1 MISAILT
8 LFHFSTEDA
17 IAVSAAISVLAALWA
32 VWNTMVIRDPMAS
45 RIRGLTQRRNTLRAN
60 ALKKQNRAGKDLRSS
75 GLSLMR
81 GAVTKLKLM
90 RGDRIEQISMRLAR
104 AGWRSRDA
112 VIVYLFAKAILPF
125 VFAGAAFMFFFF
137 FGFSVQA
144 PAARLLIVAIAFVF
158 GFMGADLWVKNIADR
173 RVKEMTRA
181 MPDALDLLV
190 ICAEAGLSLDAAITR
205 VGNEIAG
212 ASPVLAEEFSLTA
225 IELGFLPNRQ
235 AALNNLMNRTNM
247 AKLRALVNS
256 LMQTERYGT
265 PLANAL
271 RVLASEFRDERI
283 MLAEEKA
290 AKLPAKM
297 TVPMIIFILPALFLV
312 LGGPAIIQVMNTF
325 SHKGG

>member
-1 MISAILT
+1 MISSISS
-8 LFHFSTEDA
+8 LFHFAMEDYIVVGA
-17 IAVSAAISVLAALWA
+17 TLSVLTALYA
-32 VWNTMVIRDPMAS
+32 VWSTMVVRDPMAG
-45 RIRGLTQRRNTLRAN
+45 RIRGLMDRRNALRATTRMR
-60 ALKKQNRAGKDLRSS
+60 QNRAGNDLRSS
-75 GLSLMR
+75 GLSFMR
-81 GAVTKLKLM
+81 RAVTKLKLM

-112 VIVYLFAKAILPF
+112 VIIFLFAKAILPF
-125 VFAGAAFMFFFF
+125 VAAGAASLFIFS
-137 FGFSVQA
+137 FGLFAHTPIMRPIAV
-144 PAARLLIVAIAFVF
+144 IVLFILGFV
-158 GFMGADLWVKNIADR
+158 GADLFVKNVADK

-190 ICAEAGLSLDAAITR
+190 ICAEAGLSLDAAMTR
-205 VGNEIAG
+205 VGREIAG

-225 IELGFLPNRQ
+225 IELGFLPSRQ

-256 LMQTERYGT
+256 LLQTERYGT

-297 TVPMIIFILPALFLV
+297 TVPMIVFILPALFLV
-312 LGGPAIIQVMNTF
+312 LGGPAIIQVMQVF
-325 SHKGG
+325 SRH

>member
-1 MISAILT
+1 MSFILQY
-8 LFHFSTEDA
+8 FHFSFEDS
-17 IAVSAAISVLAALWA
+17 IVISATLSVLMALYA
-32 VWNTMVIRDPMAS
+32 IWNTMVIRDPMAG
-45 RIRGLTQRRNTLRAN
+45 RIRGLMERRNTLRQA
-60 ALKKQNRAGKDLRSS
+60 AITQRNRAGKDLRSS
-75 GLSLMR
+75 GISVMR
-81 GAVTKLKLM
+81 RMVVKLKLM

-112 VIVYLFAKAILPF
+112 VIIYLFAKAILPF
-125 VFAGAAFMFFFF
+125 VFGGAALMFFVVFP
-137 FGFSVQA
+137 SSAHTPLLRVLA
-144 PAARLLIVAIAFVF
+144 VCAAVFF
-158 GFMGADLWVKNIADR
+158 GFMGADIWVKNIADR

-190 ICAEAGLSLDAAITR
+190 ICAEAGLSLDAAMTR
-205 VGNEIAG
+205 VGREIAG

-225 IELGFLPNRQ
+225 IELGFLPSRQ

-256 LMQTERYGT
+256 LLQTERYGT

-297 TVPMIIFILPALFLV
+297 TVPMIVFILPALFLV
-312 LGGPAIIQVMNTF
+312 LGGPAIIQVMHTF
-325 SHKGG
+325 QH

>member
-1 MISAILT
+1 MSALIQFFQ
-8 LFHFSTEDA
+8 LFHVSQEDS
-17 IAVSAAISVLAALWA
+17 IVIGAAISVLTALYA
-32 VWNTMVIRDPMAS
+32 VWSTLVVRDPMAG
-45 RIRGLTQRRNTLRAN
+45 RIRGLMERRNTLRA
-60 ALKKQNRAGKDLRSS
+60 AARSRQNRAAKDLRSS
-75 GLSLMR
+75 GLSFMR
-81 GAVTKLKLM
+81 QAVMKLKLM

-112 VIVYLFAKAILPF
+112 VIIYLFAKAILPF
-125 VFAGAAFMFFFF
+125 VFAGVALLFFVVV
-137 FGFSVQA
+137 GFSAQA
-144 PAARLLIVAIAFVF
+144 PAARLFIVALAFVG
-158 GFMGADLWVKNIADR
+158 GFMGADLWVKNTADR

-190 ICAEAGLSLDAAITR
+190 ICAEAGLSLDAAMTR
-205 VGNEIAG
+205 VGREIAA

-225 IELGFLPNRQ
+225 IELGFLPSRQ

-256 LMQTERYGT
+256 LLQTERYGT

-297 TVPMIIFILPALFLV
+297 TVPMIVFILPALFLV
-312 LGGPAIIQVMNTF
+312 LGGPAIIQVMHTF
-325 SHKGG
+325 SH

>member
-1 MISAILT
+1 MIATIFHLFHLSLEDMIVISAT
-8 LFHFSTEDA
+8 
-17 IAVSAAISVLAALWA
+17 VSVLTALYA
-32 VWNTMVIRDPMAS
+32 VWSTMVIRDPMAG
-45 RIRGLTQRRNTLRAN
+45 RIRGLMDRRSTLRA
-60 ALKKQNRAGKDLRSS
+60 AARARQNRAAKDLRSS
-75 GLSLMR
+75 GLSFMR
-81 GAVTKLKLM
+81 QAVTKLKLM

-112 VIVYLFAKAILPF
+112 VIIFLFAKAILPF
-125 VFAGAAFMFFFF
+125 VIAGAASLYVFSFGVFAHTPALRPLAVLVAFFV
-137 FGFSVQA
+137 GFV
-144 PAARLLIVAIAFVF
+144 
-158 GFMGADLWVKNIADR
+158 GADIFVKNVADK

-190 ICAEAGLSLDAAITR
+190 ICAEAGLSLDAAMTR
-205 VGNEIAG
+205 VGQEIAG
-212 ASPVLAEEFSLTA
+212 TSPVLAEEFSLTA
-225 IELGFLPNRQ
+225 IELGFLPSRQ

-256 LMQTERYGT
+256 LLQTERYGT

-271 RVLASEFRDERI
+271 RVLAAEFRDERI

-312 LGGPAIIQVMNTF
+312 LGGPAIIQVMQSF
-325 SHKGG
+325 AH

>member
-1 MISAILT
+1 MTFILT
-8 LFHFSTEDA
+8 LFHVDRELAF
-17 IAVSAAISVLAALWA
+17 IIGAVFSVLMAAYA
-32 VWNTMVIRDPMAS
+32 VWSTLVVRDPMAG
-45 RIRGLTQRRNTLRAN
+45 RIRGLTERRNQLRAS
-60 ALKKQNRAGKDLRSS
+60 ALTRQNRAAKDLRSS
-75 GLSLMR
+75 SLSVMR
-81 GAVTKLKLM
+81 QAVTKLKLM

-112 VIVYLFAKAILPF
+112 VIIYLFAKAIMPF
-125 VFAGAAFMFFFF
+125 LFAGAALLFFTFV
-137 FGFSVQA
+137 GFSAQA
-144 PAARLLIVAIAFVF
+144 PAGRILIVGLAFIG
-158 GFMGADLWVKNIADR
+158 GFMGVDLYVKNVADR
-173 RVKEMTRA
+173 RVKEMTKA

-190 ICAEAGLSLDAAITR
+190 ICAEAGLSLDAAMTR
-205 VGNEIAG
+205 VGKEIAG

-235 AALNNLMNRTNM
+235 AALNNLTNRTNM

-290 AKLPAKM
+290 SKLPAKM
-297 TVPMIIFILPALFLV
+297 TVPMIIFILPALFVV
-312 LGGPAIIQVMNTF
+312 LGGPAIIQVMHNF
-325 SHKGG
+325 SH